1 MDLITASH
9 HKGSEAPVVVGDK
22 SSSQLQLVEELA
34 GVMMM
39 LMLNTMMMLM
49 MMLMMNTM
57 MIMMMIMIIRT
68 GLKGKRLILTGRFDH
83 SRGIVSLKHRKIISQ
98 EASFIKYSDYYF
110 FLVLSVDQQQ
120 IKASPSTA

>member
-22 SSSQLQLVEELA
+22 TSSQLQLVEELA

-39 LMLNTMMMLM
+39 LMTMIVMMIVIM
-49 MMLMMNTM
+49 MM
-57 MIMMMIMIIRT
+57 MIMMILT

-83 SRGIVSLKHRKIISQ
+83 SRGIVSLKQS
-98 EASFIKYSDYYF
+98 
-110 FLVLSVDQQQ
+110 
-120 IKASPSTA
+120 